1 MAAIIGFPRIGKNRE
16 LKFETEKYFKNE
28 ISLEELEA
36 FSKKLRKSHWE
47 LIKECG
53 IEEIPSNDFSM
64 YDNFLDTCFLLNI
77 IPKKLESIEFTDTEK
92 YFALARGYQGEKGNI
107 KAWPMKKWFNTNYH
121 YIVPTLEKETEIRV
135 QGNKIFN
142 EFNEALEAGIKTR
155 PVITGP
161 FTLLALANYEEGT
174 NAEAFKYAAAAAYRE
189 IFKKLADLGAE
200 KIQLDEPALVKD
212 LSDTDKKLFL
222 EIYDE
227 LLSEK
232 YGLKVLIQTYFGDVR
247 DIYEELTGLDVD
259 GIGLDFIEGRKTLEI
274 IKKYGFPKDKNLY
287 AGVVNG
293 KNIWTSNYEE
303 KLKLIKEI
311 PAENI
316 VLNTS
321 CSLLHVPFTTENEE
335 FAEGKKEYFAFAVE
349 KLKELADLEKIINGG
364 GEEVLELNRKI
375 FSKKRIEESSELAE
389 KI

>member
-274 IKKYGFPKDKNLY
+274 KNYFLRY
-287 AGVVNG
+287 TMSFFL
-293 KNIWTSNYEE
+293 KNM
-303 KLKLIKEI
+303 
-311 PAENI
+311 
-316 VLNTS
+316 
-321 CSLLHVPFTTENEE
+321 
-335 FAEGKKEYFAFAVE
+335 G
-349 KLKELADLEKIINGG
+349 
-364 GEEVLELNRKI
+364 
-375 FSKKRIEESSELAE
+375 
-389 KI
+389 